1 MTLRDAFGGVDVLLP
16 ARVHKAR
23 ERAAQAI
30 RSDLSALIETL
41 PTSSSSPAP
50 GPLSD
55 PYTEQGKAWALR
67 VIDTLPTRNTG
78 NTDDGNC

>member
-50 GPLSD
+50 AHSLIRTPNRAKHGRS
-55 PYTEQGKAWALR
+55 A
-67 VIDTLPTRNTG
+67 
-78 NTDDGNC
+78 